1 MNTELKAFIEEFTNK
16 TGMSIFVYQ
25 KNELNLQN
33 SLDEIYLDQE
43 NNCTLFPFLF
53 KGENL
58 IGKIEGTMESNRAI
72 AFLFKSL
79 AENSLSTE
87 LKLDK
92 SEFLRRVIFGE
103 MGYAQYRRLA
113 QKYQIPNSPC
123 FVMLIGLSSA
133 VKFEDLSEVMANYGD
148 RGMDF
153 ALKVKE
159 GECVFIKFIDEDSK
173 DYTSATEYGEYLS
186 CSVYEELGE
195 TLAISIGGVV
205 KNPFELSV
213 SYSQAVS
220 ALRMG
225 ETLGI
230 KGGIHSYSEY
240 ALVKILEDMP
250 KYKLNEYIAIL
261 AQESSAEI
269 FSDKEM
275 TDTAEAFLEN
285 NLNVSETARILY
297 LHRNTL
303 TYRLDKIQKHTGL
316 DLRKFSDAVTFRL
329 MTILFK
335 LSK

>member
-25 KNELNLQN
+25 KNELNLKN

-103 MGYAQYRRLA
+103 IGYSQYRRYA
-113 QKYQIPNSPC
+113 QKFQVPETPC
-123 FVMLIGLSSA
+123 LVMLISLSQA
-133 VKFEDLSEVMANYGD
+133 VKFEDLAEVIASYGD
-148 RGMDF
+148 RGLDF
-153 ALKVKE
+153 ALKLKD
-159 GECVFIKFIDEDSK
+159 GECAFIKFIDEDSK

-186 CSVYEELGE
+186 CLIYEELGE
-195 TLAISIGGVV
+195 TPSISIGGIV
-205 KNPFELSV
+205 KNPFELST

-225 ETLGI
+225 ETLGV

-261 AQESSAEI
+261 AQERSAEI
-269 FSDKEM
+269 FADKEI
-275 TDTAEAFLEN
+275 TETAEAFLEN

-303 TYRLDKIQKHTGL
+303 TYRLDKIQKYTGL
-316 DLRKFSDAVTFRL
+316 DLRKFSDAITFRL

>member
-1 MNTELKAFIEEFTNK
+1 LNTELKAFIEEFTNK
-16 TGMSIFVYQ
+16 TGMSISVFRE
-25 KNELNLQN
+25 NEIDLHTEI
-33 SLDEIYLDQE
+33 DEIYFDKE
-43 NNCTLFPFLF
+43 NNCTVFPFF
-53 KGENL
+53 FRGENL
-58 IGKIEGTMESNRAI
+58 IGKIEGAVESNRAI
-72 AFLFKSL
+72 AYLFKSL
-79 AENSLSTE
+79 AENSLSNET
-87 LKLDK
+87 KLDK

-103 MGYAQYRRLA
+103 MGYAQYRRFA
-113 QKYQIPNSPC
+113 QKFQVPNNPC
-123 FVMLIGLSSA
+123 LVMLIALSSA
-133 VKFEDLSEVMANYGD
+133 VKFEDLAEVMESYGD
-148 RGMDF
+148 RGMDYV
-153 ALKVKE
+153 LKLKDS
-159 GECVFIKFIDEDSK
+159 ECAFIKFIDEDSK

-205 KNPFELSV
+205 KSPFELST
-213 SYSQAVS
+213 SYAQAVS

-225 ETLGI
+225 ETLGV

-261 AQESSAEI
+261 AQERSAEI
-269 FSDKEM
+269 FEDKEM

-303 TYRLDKIQKHTGL
+303 TYRLDKIQKYTGL